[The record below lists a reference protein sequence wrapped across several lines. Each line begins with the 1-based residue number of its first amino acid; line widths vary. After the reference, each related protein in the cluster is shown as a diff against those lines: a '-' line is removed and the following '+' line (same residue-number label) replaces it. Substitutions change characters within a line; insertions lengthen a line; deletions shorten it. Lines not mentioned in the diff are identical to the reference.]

1 MVGAIPVLVK
11 LGTEDPVESVRRKAI
26 YALSSEIRNYQPGL
40 DATLRTLPQE
50 IGVKG
55 RDMGQKFDAGDMEAV
70 DLIIDELKRK
80 SQELEIRS
88 GRSTI
93 PD

>member
-1 MVGAIPVLVK
+1 
-11 LGTEDPVESVRRKAI
+11 
-26 YALSSEIRNYQPGL
+26 
-40 DATLRTLPQE
+40 
-50 IGVKG
+50 
-55 RDMGQKFDAGDMEAV
+55 MGQKFDAGDMEAV

-88 GRSTI
+88 GLSTI